1 MRILKTTKVK
11 TSQKSFNQ
19 ENQGSDLPLRR
30 KHIPVKQALLLISAL
45 FITFVTL
52 AQTQTI
58 TGRVYDDAS
67 RAPLTGAIV
76 TVVNTM
82 PVKGTVTDENGRFR
96 IDSVPLGRRS
106 IKITYLSYEDRMLND
121 MEVTAGKEVNL
132 NIGMQ
137 EAVHTMK
144 EVTVT
149 YNRGRDKNRTIN
161 DMAIVSAR
169 SFNVDETRRY
179 AGTFGDP
186 ARMAS
191 NFAGIVSGNDIRND
205 ILVRGNSPTGMLWQV
220 EGMNVPN
227 PNHFGTLSSTGGPV
241 SMLNNN
247 NIDKSDFFTG
257 AFPAQYGNALAAVFD
272 LKLRNGNMDKAEY
285 VAQVGF
291 NGFEGGAEGPIGKKK
306 QASYLVNYRYSTLG
320 IFEKL
325 GINLGTGKAVPIYQ
339 DLNYKIASKAGK
351 KGAFTF
357 FGIMGI
363 SKADF
368 LGKDVDT
375 TEAYMFGGN
384 RYFDQR
390 SKFAATVNGV
400 AYEYQLTEKSSTK
413 LIAGL
418 STTYQHYTGDSISN
432 IDESIHPKEAADFAT
447 QKLSLQWVYLHKF
460 TAKDNIQAGLTYEL
474 TYFDIM
480 FKKMFP
486 LHPDRVFADQSDKMG
501 LEQGFVQWKHRFNK
515 DFSFVG
521 GVHVQYLDLN
531 GSFAAEPR
539 GGFSYSLNSKNSV
552 SIGYGMHNQAQNVY
566 TYFVQ
571 TPTLSGIA
579 YTNKQLDFTR
589 SQHVVASYN
598 FNVTPNMRIKAEG
611 YYQAIDKAPVTMMPS
626 PYSAL
631 NSGAGFGLD
640 NEDSLVNNGTGRNYG
655 AELTIE
661 HFLNKGFYF
670 LITGSLINSKYTGS
684 DGVEHNTAFNTG
696 YISNLLVGKEFTL
709 QTGSVLA
716 LNFKLMRV
724 GGRFLTPI
732 NKEAS
737 RVAGIAVYDNN
748 MAFSEQQ
755 PDYFRMDFK
764 VSFRKEFRKSTME
777 FSLDLLNFTNHKN
790 VFSQSYDAARN
801 SIFYNYQQG
810 FFPVPMFRYTF

>member
-1 MRILKTTKVK
+1 
-11 TSQKSFNQ
+11 
-19 ENQGSDLPLRR
+19 
-30 KHIPVKQALLLISAL
+30 VKQFIFLIS
-45 FITFVTL
+45 TFLIPYIVA

-58 TGRVYDDAS
+58 TGRVFDEAS
-67 RAPLTGAIV
+67 RAPIVGAIV
-76 TVVNTM
+76 TVLNSA
-82 PVKGTVTDENGRFR
+82 PPKGTATDENGRFKL
-96 IDSVPLGRRS
+96 DSVPVGRRS
-106 IKITYLSYEDRMLND
+106 FRISYISYEDRVLND
-121 MEVTAGKEVNL
+121 IEVTAGKEVNL
-132 NIGMQ
+132 NVGMQ

-144 EVTVT
+144 EVTLT
-149 YNRGRDKNRTIN
+149 YNRGKDKNRTIN

-186 ARMAS
+186 SRMAA

-205 ILVRGNSPTGMLWQV
+205 ILVRGNSPTGMLWQI

-285 VAQVGF
+285 VAQAGF

-306 QASYLVNYRYSTLG
+306 QASYLVNYRYSTLS

-339 DLNYKIASKAGK
+339 DANYKIATKAGQ
-351 KGAFTF
+351 KGMFTF
-357 FGIMGI
+357 FGIMGA

-375 TEAYMFGGN
+375 NESYMFGGD

-390 SKFAATVNGV
+390 SRFAATINGV
-400 AYEYQLTEKSSTK
+400 SYEHQLTERSSTK

-418 STTYQHYTGDSISN
+418 STTYQHYTGDSLSYV
-432 IDESIHPKEAADFAT
+432 DGSVHPKEAADFAT
-447 QKLSLQWVYLHKF
+447 QKLCLQWYYMHKF
-460 TAKDNIQAGLTYEL
+460 TAKDNLQAGLTYEL

-486 LHPDRVFADQSDKMG
+486 LMPERVFADQTDKMG
-501 LEQGFVQWKHRFNK
+501 LEQGFVQWKHRFNR

-521 GVHVQYLDLN
+521 GVHLQYLDLN

-539 GGFSYSLNSKNSV
+539 GGFSYSLNSRNSF
-552 SIGYGMHNQAQNVY
+552 SLGYGMHNQAQNVY

-571 TPTLSGIA
+571 TPTVNGIT
-579 YTNKQLDFTR
+579 YSNKDLGFTR

-598 FNVTPNMRIKAEG
+598 YNVTPNMRIKAET
-611 YYQAIDKAPVTMMPS
+611 YYQYIDKAPVSILPS

-640 NEDSLVNNGTGRNYG
+640 NEDSLVNTGKGRNYG
-655 AELTIE
+655 AELTVE

-670 LITGSLINSKYTGS
+670 LITASLIDSRYTGS
-684 DGVEHNTAFNTG
+684 DGIEHNTAFNTG
-696 YISNLLVGKEFTL
+696 YISNVLIGKEFTL
-709 QTGSVLA
+709 KKGSVLA
-716 LNFKLMRV
+716 LNWKVMKV
-724 GGRFLTPI
+724 GGRYTTPV
-732 NKEAS
+732 NREAS
-737 RVAGIAVYDNN
+737 KVAGFAVYDNN
-748 MAFSEQQ
+748 LAYSQQQ
-755 PDYFRMDFK
+755 PDYFRTDFK
-764 VSFRKEFRKSTME
+764 ISFRKEYKKSTME
-777 FSLDLLNFTNHKN
+777 VSLDLLNFTNHKN
-790 VFSQSYDAARN
+790 VFSSSYDVASN
-801 SIFYNYQQG
+801 STFYNYQQG